1 MARGLTVLCWLV
13 AAPGVLWAAV
23 RLLGVERGPLVQ
35 LLAFTPYVAG
45 WSLVP
50 VALALAL
57 RRWWPAGVAVVAALA
72 LIAVVAPRAI
82 GGGAGR
88 ADGPTLRV
96 LTANL
101 LAGAGDA
108 RTLVGLIREY
118 DVDVLAVQEFT
129 PAAADRLDAEGL
141 AELMPH
147 RQLNPIVGTAGSGL
161 YSRLPLTGGGVR
173 RNPGGFTQAYATLTA
188 PGAVPATVESVHPA
202 APYSLE
208 MLPDWERDL
217 DAQPRATP
225 DGPVRILAGDFN
237 ATLDHAPL
245 RRLLASGY
253 RDAAD
258 AAGAGLTGTWGPY
271 LPNHRHSSDGVPAI
285 RRMAARITGDRI
297 PPVTIDHVLV
307 DRRVGVRDVSVLRL
321 PGSDHRPVY
330 AELAL
335 PRGDVGG

>member
-1 MARGLTVLCWLV
+1 M
-13 AAPGVLWAAV
+13 
-23 RLLGVERGPLVQ
+23 
-35 LLAFTPYVAG
+35 
-45 WSLVP
+45 
-50 VALALAL
+50 
-57 RRWWPAGVAVVAALA
+57 
-72 LIAVVAPRAI
+72 
-82 GGGAGR
+82 
-88 ADGPTLRV
+88 

-108 RTLVGLIREY
+108 PTLVRLVRERQ
-118 DVDVLAVQEFT
+118 VDVLAVQEFT
-129 PAAADRLDAEGL
+129 PEAAARLDASGL

-147 RQLNPIVGTAGSGL
+147 RRLNPVAGTEGSGL
-161 YSRLPLTGGGVR
+161 YSRFPLTATGVR
-173 RNPGGFTQAYATLTA
+173 ENPGGFTQAYGTLTA
-188 PGAVPATVESVHPA
+188 PGAAPATVESVHPA
-202 APYSLE
+202 APYSLGQ
-208 MLPDWERDL
+208 LRAWERDL

-225 DGPVRILAGDFN
+225 GGPIRILAGDFN

-245 RRLLASGY
+245 RRLIASGY

-258 AAGAGLTGTWGPY
+258 ATGAGLAGTWGPY
-271 LPNHRHSSDGVPAI
+271 LPDQRHSSDRVPAI

-335 PRGDVGG
+335 PRAELGG

>member
-1 MARGLTVLCWLV
+1 MVRGLTVLCWAAV
-13 AAPGVLWAAV
+13 APGVLWAAV
-23 RLLGVERGPLVQ
+23 RLLGIERGPLVQ
-35 LLAFTPYVAG
+35 LLAFTPYVAAA
-45 WSLVP
+45 SLLP

-57 RRWWPAGVAVVAALA
+57 RRWWPAGVAAVTAVA
-72 LIAVVAPRAI
+72 LIAVVAPRAF
-82 GGGAGR
+82 GGA
-88 ADGPTLRV
+88 ADAEGPALRV

-108 RTLVGLIREY
+108 ETLVRLVRDNG
-118 DVDVLAVQEFT
+118 VDVLAVQEFT
-129 PAAADRLDAEGL
+129 PEAAARLDAHGL
-141 AELMPH
+141 ATLMPH
-147 RQLNPIVGTAGSGL
+147 RQLNPVVGTSGSGL
-161 YSRLPLTGGGVR
+161 YSRFPLTGGGVR

-188 PGAVPATVESVHPA
+188 PGAAPATVESVHPM
-202 APYSLE
+202 APYALE
-208 MLPDWERDL
+208 KLRDWKRDL
-217 DAQPRATP
+217 DGQPRATP
-225 DGPVRILAGDFN
+225 DGPVRVLAGDFN

-271 LPNHRHSSDGVPAI
+271 LPDRSHSSDRVPAI

-330 AELAL
+330 AELVL
-335 PRGDVGG
+335 PSGDLGG

>member
-1 MARGLTVLCWLV
+1 MARGLTVLCWAV

-23 RLLGVERGPLVQ
+23 RLLGIERGPLVQ
-35 LLAFTPYVAG
+35 LLAFTPYVAAA
-45 WSLVP
+45 SLIP

-57 RRWWPAGVAVVAALA
+57 RRWWPAGVAAVAAVA
-72 LIAVVAPRAI
+72 LIAVVAPRAV
-82 GGGAGR
+82 GGA
-88 ADGPTLRV
+88 ADTGGPTLRV

-108 RTLVGLIREY
+108 ETLVRLVRQHE
-118 DVDVLAVQEFT
+118 VDVLAVQEFT
-129 PAAADRLDAEGL
+129 PEAATRLDAYGL
-141 AELMPH
+141 AELLPH
-147 RQLNPIVGTAGSGL
+147 RQLNPVVGTSGSGL
-161 YSRLPLTGGGVR
+161 YSRFPLVGTGVR
-173 RNPGGFTQAYATLTA
+173 TNRGGFTQAFGTLTA
-188 PGAVPATVESVHPA
+188 PGAAPTTVESVHPM
-202 APYSLE
+202 APYALE
-208 MLPDWERDL
+208 KLRDWERDL
-217 DAQPRATP
+217 DGQPRATP
-225 DGPVRILAGDFN
+225 GGPVRVLAGDFN

-245 RRLLASGY
+245 RRLLSSGY

-271 LPNHRHSSDGVPAI
+271 D
-285 RRMAARITGDRI
+285 GDRI

-335 PRGDVGG
+335 PRGDLGG

>member
-1 MARGLTVLCWLV
+1 MARWLTLLCWSMAV
-13 AAPGVLWAAV
+13 PGVLWAAV
-23 RLLGVERGPLVQ
+23 RLLGLERGPLVQ
-35 LLAFTPYVAG
+35 LLAFTPYAAA

-57 RRWWPAGVAVVAALA
+57 RRWWPAGVAALAAVA

-82 GGGAGR
+82 GGAAGAE
-88 ADGPTLRV
+88 GPTLRV

-101 LAGAGDA
+101 LAGAGETQTLA
-108 RTLVGLIREY
+108 RLVREHE
-118 DVDVLAVQEFT
+118 VDVLAVQEFT
-129 PAAADRLDAEGL
+129 PEAAARLDALGL

-147 RQLNPIVGTAGSGL
+147 RRLNPVAGTAGSAL
-161 YSRLPLTGGGVR
+161 YSRFPLTGTGVR
-173 RNPGGFTQAYATLTA
+173 QNPGGFTQAYGTLTV
-188 PGAVPATVESVHPA
+188 PGAAPATVESVHPA
-202 APYSLE
+202 APGSLDR
-208 MLPDWERDL
+208 LGDWERDL
-217 DAQPRATP
+217 DGQPRATP

-237 ATLDHAPL
+237 STLDHAPL
-245 RRLLASGY
+245 RRLISSGY
-253 RDAAD
+253 RDAAE

-271 LPNHRHSSDGVPAI
+271 LPDRHRSSDGVPAI
-285 RRMAARITGDRI
+285 RRMMARITGDRI

-335 PRGDVGG
+335 PRADLGG

>member
-1 MARGLTVLCWLV
+1 MVRGLTVLCWAV

-35 LLAFTPYVAG
+35 LLAFTPYVAAA
-45 WSLVP
+45 SLIP

-57 RRWWPAGVAVVAALA
+57 RRWWPAGVAAVAAVA
-72 LIAVVAPRAI
+72 LIAVVAPRAV
-82 GGGAGR
+82 GGA
-88 ADGPTLRV
+88 ADTGGPTLRV

-108 RTLVGLIREY
+108 ETLVRLVRQHE
-118 DVDVLAVQEFT
+118 VDVLAVQEFT
-129 PAAADRLDAEGL
+129 PEAATRLDAHGL
-141 AELMPH
+141 AELLPH
-147 RQLNPIVGTAGSGL
+147 RQLNPVVGTAGSGL
-161 YSRLPLTGGGVR
+161 YSRFPLTGTGVR
-173 RNPGGFTQAYATLTA
+173 TNQGGFTQAFGTLTA
-188 PGAVPATVESVHPA
+188 PGAAPTTVESVHPA
-202 APYSLE
+202 APYALE
-208 MLPDWERDL
+208 KLRDWKRDL
-217 DAQPRATP
+217 DGQPRATP
-225 DGPVRILAGDFN
+225 DGPVRVLAGDFN

-245 RRLLASGY
+245 RRLLSSGY

-271 LPNHRHSSDGVPAI
+271 D
-285 RRMAARITGDRI
+285 GDRI

-335 PRGDVGG
+335 PRGDLGG